1 MGFDDSC
8 YIYENLVNPN
18 KEKGQEHC
26 REKYDGYLAVIN
38 SEEEAETIGSYMNG
52 LTVIIRFGVA
62 LFSCIFYNVRFL
74 IFRKALWFQ
83 VKLLGSLVHL

>member
-8 YIYENLVNPN
+8 YIYENLVNAN

-52 LTVIIRFGVA
+52 LTVMIIFGVA
-62 LFSCIFYNVRFL
+62 FFL
-74 IFRKALWFQ
+74 VFFLMYVF
-83 VKLLGSLVHL
+83 

>member
-8 YIYENLVNPN
+8 YIYENLVNAN

-26 REKYDGYLAVIN
+26 RKKHDGYLAVIN

-52 LTVIIRFGVA
+52 LTVMIIFGVS
-62 LFSCIFYNVRFL
+62 LFFL
-74 IFRKALWFQ
+74 YFF
-83 VKLLGSLVHL
+83 